1 MRDRLWKVLGVAGA
15 TLAFTAQA
23 QAAWQ
28 FVPADSE
35 ITAHVS
41 GQGQRGPM
49 EQTYHVSDL
58 QGTIDDEGRFEMP
71 LRLEQTDLLG
81 KQSGLGD
88 LLSGLSSDSAMVTLS
103 TKVNPAWLS
112 NLQPGDATTRNV
124 TLTASGNH
132 FERSE
137 QVPLTLERLDQQY
150 YHLTLAEP
158 ISVDTQQLMQLDN
171 AQTVLSL
178 LGYKRLNDTIPIE
191 FNARLVER

>member
-1 MRDRLWKVLGVAGA
+1 MRDRFWKMLGMAGA
-15 TLAFTAQA
+15 ALALTPQA

-49 EQTYHVSDL
+49 ERTYHVSEL
-58 QGTIDDEGRFEMP
+58 EGTIDDTGRFEMP

-81 KQSGLGD
+81 KQGGLGG

-103 TKVNPAWLS
+103 TQVNPAWLS
-112 NLQPGDATTRNV
+112 NLQPGDATTRHV

-158 ISVDTQQLMQLDN
+158 ISVDTNQLMQLDN

-178 LGYKRLNDTIPIE
+178 LGYRSLDNTIPIG
-191 FNARLVER
+191 FSARLIQR